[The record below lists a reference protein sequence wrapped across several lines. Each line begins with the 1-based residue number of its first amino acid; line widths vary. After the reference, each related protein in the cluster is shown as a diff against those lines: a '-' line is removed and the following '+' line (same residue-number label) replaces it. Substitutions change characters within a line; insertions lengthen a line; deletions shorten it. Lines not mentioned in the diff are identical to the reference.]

1 MELRQRILAATDRV
15 MIMALIVLLLGSGL
29 CFGGA
34 VWWFP
39 PALAIVAFLIALVYI
54 WVPGPY
60 PMGAFTFIAQ
70 PLFLLAL
77 ISYTIKVL
85 RELRGEV

>member
-1 MELRQRILAATDRV
+1 MIDLRWESWAAILAFA
-15 MIMALIVLLLGSGL
+15 ISLI
-29 CFGGA
+29 
-34 VWWFP
+34 
-39 PALAIVAFLIALVYI
+39 YI

-77 ISYTIKVL
+77 VSYGIKVFRDL
-85 RELRGEV
+85 RTRDVV

>member
-1 MELRQRILAATDRV
+1 MRQLQWESWA
-15 MIMALIVLLLGSGL
+15 
-29 CFGGA
+29 
-34 VWWFP
+34 
-39 PALAIVAFLIALVYI
+39 AIVAFVIALIYI

-77 ISYTIKVL
+77 VSYVVKVL
-85 RELRGEV
+85 RELRKKEVV

>member
-1 MELRQRILAATDRV
+1 MRQLQWEAWA
-15 MIMALIVLLLGSGL
+15 
-29 CFGGA
+29 
-34 VWWFP
+34 
-39 PALAIVAFLIALVYI
+39 AIVGFVISLVYI

-77 ISYTIKVL
+77 VSYVIKVV
-85 RELRGEV
+85 RELRKKEIV

>member
-1 MELRQRILAATDRV
+1 MISLRWESWAAILAFA
-15 MIMALIVLLLGSGL
+15 
-29 CFGGA
+29 
-34 VWWFP
+34 
-39 PALAIVAFLIALVYI
+39 IALVYV

-77 ISYTIKVL
+77 LSYSIKVYRDL
-85 RELRGEV
+85 RSRDVV

>member
-1 MELRQRILAATDRV
+1 MRQLHWEAWAA
-15 MIMALIVLLLGSGL
+15 L
-29 CFGGA
+29 
-34 VWWFP
+34 
-39 PALAIVAFLIALVYI
+39 VAFVITLVFI

-77 ISYTIKVL
+77 ISYAINVL
-85 RELRGEV
+85 RELRRKDVI

>member
-1 MELRQRILAATDRV
+1 MIDLRWESWSAILAFA
-15 MIMALIVLLLGSGL
+15 
-29 CFGGA
+29 
-34 VWWFP
+34 
-39 PALAIVAFLIALVYI
+39 IALVYI

-77 ISYTIKVL
+77 VSYSIKVFRDL
-85 RELRGEV
+85 RSRKVV